1 MKKLPHFF
9 SFLAGAL
16 TLFVV
21 MSFAKTL
28 PIEKYILVHEKNIA
42 KEQPGP
48 HNGGGKTIAY
58 PFFEG
63 TQDFKLAFRKR
74 ILKPGSSIG
83 YHLQKEDEIYYI
95 LEGNGEMQMNG
106 ENFPVTTG
114 DAILT
119 RPGSSHGLKPSG
131 DKDLTL
137 LIAYIL
143 K

>member
-1 MKKLPHFF
+1 MKKRSLLLSFF
-9 SFLAGAL
+9 AGAL
-16 TLFVV
+16 TLFAI

-28 PIEKYILVHEKNIA
+28 PVEKFILVHEKDIA

-48 HNGGGKTIAY
+48 HDGGGKTIAY

-63 TQDFKLAFRKR
+63 TQDFKMAFRKR
-74 ILKPGSSIG
+74 TLKPGSSIG
-83 YHLQKEDEIYYI
+83 YHLQKEDEVYYI
-95 LEGNGEMQMNG
+95 LDGNGEMQMNG
-106 ENFPVTTG
+106 ESFAVTTG

-119 RPGSSHGLKPSG
+119 RPGSSHGLKPAG
-131 DKDLTL
+131 DKELTL